1 MSRQLLLLAS
11 FIVAPIASAQD
22 EAQKPERP
30 RPFAKL
36 FGKKDAATENM
47 VVKRDVVYTK
57 MEGVAPKL
65 HSLDVYMPKPKS
77 GDDTPTA
84 NQRAEKHPILVM
96 IHGGGWRN
104 GDKTNPG
111 VVEEK
116 AKFFTAHDYVFISI
130 NYRLSPDH
138 LHPAHIEDV
147 AAAVAFVYRH
157 ATEYGADPD
166 NLFVMGHSAG
176 AHLAA
181 LVSVDERR
189 LGAHQLPLSVI
200 KGAILLDGAAYDVPE
215 SMKILPPNNPLRKL
229 YLGAFGDDPT
239 AWADASP
246 ITHVGKNKSIPPF
259 LAFYT
264 GGRVLASS
272 IGESLIEKLKGC
284 GVAARLV
291 ESADQSH
298 GEINS
303 EFGTEG
309 DMVTRET
316 MAFLDALLA
325 PITATKA
332 RGIEADS
339 TEPKKAPRDV

>member
-1 MSRQLLLLAS
+1 MSRRLFAFVLFAVVPL
-11 FIVAPIASAQD
+11 ASAQ
-22 EAQKPERP
+22 ETPQKPDRP
-30 RPFAKL
+30 RPLAKW
-36 FGKKDAATENM
+36 FGKKDAANDSM
-47 VVKRDVVYTK
+47 IVKRNVAYTK
-57 MEGVAPKL
+57 MEGVDPKL

-77 GDDTPTA
+77 GDDTKA
-84 NQRAEKHPILVM
+84 GNQSGAKHPILVM

-104 GDKTNPG
+104 GDKTNSG

-116 AKFFTAHDYVFISI
+116 AKFFTARDYVFISI
-130 NYRLSPDH
+130 NYRLSPDY
-138 LHPAHIEDV
+138 LHPAHIDDV
-147 AAAVAFVYRH
+147 AAAIAFVVRN
-157 ATEYGADPD
+157 ATDYGADPD
-166 NLFVMGHSAG
+166 SLFVMGHSAG

-181 LVSVDERR
+181 LVSVDENR

-200 KGAILLDGAAYDVPE
+200 KGAILLDGAAYDIPE

-229 YLGAFGDDPT
+229 YLGAFSDDPKS
-239 AWADASP
+239 WADASP
-246 ITHVGKNKSIPPF
+246 ITHVAKDKGIPPF

-284 GVAARLV
+284 GVQARLI

-303 EFGTEG
+303 QFGTEG

-316 MAFLDALLA
+316 MAFLDAIRA
-325 PITATKA
+325 PVTGPSP
-332 RGIEADS
+332 RDS
-339 TEPKKAPRDV
+339 KAPNTPAPSVRRDV